1 MSELKQGKGSCQWVK
16 HAYIHICCCTPEFKE
31 DFFSSVSSGVSTE
44 GTLISAP
51 AVRVGRAGVG
61 GVEGEAYKSSPM
73 DTVLYSLRRVDN
85 A

>member
-1 MSELKQGKGSCQWVK
+1 MHRYTRAALLQSLKKIV
-16 HAYIHICCCTPEFKE
+16 FL
-31 DFFSSVSSGVSTE
+31 STL
-44 GTLISAP
+44 GILISAP

-73 DTVLYSLRRVDN
+73 DTVLYSLRRVDS

>member
-31 DFFSSVSSGVSTE
+31 DFYFFLSALGCTE

-73 DTVLYSLRRVDN
+73 DTVLYSLRHVDN

>member
-1 MSELKQGKGSCQWVK
+1 MHIYISAALLQSLKK
-16 HAYIHICCCTPEFKE
+16 IIF
-31 DFFSSVSSGVSTE
+31 SVSSGVSTE